1 MLSSGCGARSS
12 DRECDSPVGT
22 RTSVALRRREKAAK
36 AEAKWRA
43 AAQAD
48 WRKLLST
55 VLARMRVEAEHGATP
70 EPAGRAGSAEDPIA
84 LASDDE
90 EGGGGAPGAPAP
102 GGRGAAVKVEQI

>member
-1 MLSSGCGARSS
+1 MW
-12 DRECDSPVGT
+12 
-22 RTSVALRRREKAAK
+22 SVPSLFAQSIWVSLRRREKAAK

-43 AAQAD
+43 AAKAD
-48 WRKLLST
+48 WLKLLST

-84 LASDDE
+84 LESDDD
-90 EGGGGAPGAPAP
+90 EGGGAAAGAPRAP